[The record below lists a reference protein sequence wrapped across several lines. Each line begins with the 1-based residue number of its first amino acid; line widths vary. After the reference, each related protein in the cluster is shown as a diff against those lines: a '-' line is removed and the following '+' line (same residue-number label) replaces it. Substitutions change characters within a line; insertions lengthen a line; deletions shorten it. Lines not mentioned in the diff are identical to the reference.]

1 MNDHPDDRFDELM
14 RRALAEE
21 ADRIEPADGLHEIQ
35 ARVRDQRKPVNR
47 RPWAFAVGAAVVGTA
62 AAVGAF
68 TLLDNNTR
76 NADQPEVAGSPST
89 TASATIEP
97 STQASASPSA
107 PPTSM
112 PSAKP
117 SQTINSS
124 TEPPKTVGV
133 PEPEVKAR
141 AVPVYWVGKTIGNDT
156 GAGVRLYR
164 TFARISGQPTLEAVR
179 TMTSE
184 KASDPDYYSPWIGSV
199 VSSVTKSDDDLV
211 TVDFKLLP
219 RAKLDPAAANIATQQ
234 LVYTVQAVLGD
245 SSRKILVTEQ
255 GRATRE
261 LFGQTLSG
269 QPLSRAQAM
278 DVQALVW
285 IESPEQKATVR
296 SPVTVRGTAAAYEAT
311 VNWQATNL
319 KTKTVVKNYTNTK
332 EGMKFSPFTFTTKL
346 APGEWQ
352 LEVFMLS
359 GEDGHITDTDSKII
373 FVK

>member
-47 RPWAFAVGAAVVGTA
+47 RPWALAVGAAVVGTA

-68 TLLDNNTR
+68 TLLDGNTR
-76 NADQPEVAGSPST
+76 NADQPEVAGGPST
-89 TASATIEP
+89 TASATIQP
-97 STQASASPSA
+97 STEASAGPSA

-124 TEPPKTVGV
+124 TEPPKTVGL
-133 PEPEVKAR
+133 PEPEVKAM
-141 AVPVYWVGKTIGNDT
+141 AVPVYWVGRTIGNNT

-164 TFARISGQPTLEAVR
+164 TFTRISGRPTLEAVR

-184 KASDPDYYSPWIGSV
+184 KSSDPDYYSPWIGSAV
-199 VSSVTKSDDDLV
+199 NSVTKSGDLV

-219 RAKLDPAAANIATQQ
+219 REKLDPAAANIATQQ

-245 SSRKILVTEQ
+245 SSKKILVTERGQ
-255 GRATRE
+255 ATRE
-261 LFGQTLSG
+261 LFGQALPG

-285 IESPEQKATVR
+285 IESPEQQATVR
-296 SPVTVRGTAAAYEAT
+296 SPVTVHGTAAAYEAT
-311 VNWQATNL
+311 VNWRATNL
-319 KTKTVVKNYTNTK
+319 KTRMVVKNYTNTK
-332 EGMKFSPFTFTTKL
+332 EGMRFSPFTFTTKL

-359 GEDGHITDTDSKII
+359 GEDGHITDTDSKTI

>member
-47 RPWAFAVGAAVVGTA
+47 RPWALAVGAAVVGTA

-68 TLLDNNTR
+68 TLLDDNTR
-76 NADQPEVAGSPST
+76 NADQPEVAGSPSA
-89 TASATIEP
+89 TASATIQP
-97 STQASASPSA
+97 STEASAGPSA
-107 PPTSM
+107 LPTSM

-133 PEPEVKAR
+133 PEAEVKAR
-141 AVPVYWVGKTIGNDT
+141 AVPVYWVGRTIGNDT

-164 TFARISGQPTLEAVR
+164 TFTRISGRPTLEAVR

-184 KASDPDYYSPWIGSV
+184 KSSDPDYYSPWIGSAV
-199 VSSVTKSDDDLV
+199 NSVTKSGDLV

-219 RAKLDPAAANIATQQ
+219 REKLDPAAANIATQQ

-245 SSRKILVTEQ
+245 SSQQILVTEQ
-255 GRATRE
+255 GQATRE
-261 LFGQTLSG
+261 LFGQALSG

-319 KTKTVVKNYTNTK
+319 KTKTVVKNYTNTQ

-359 GEDGHITDTDSKII
+359 GEDGHITDTDSKTI

>member
-47 RPWAFAVGAAVVGTA
+47 RPWALAVGAAVVGTA

-68 TLLDNNTR
+68 TLLDDNTR
-76 NADQPEVAGSPST
+76 NADQPEVAGGPST
-89 TASATIEP
+89 TASATIRP
-97 STQASASPSA
+97 STEASAGPSA
-107 PPTSM
+107 PPTSV
-112 PSAKP
+112 PSVKP

-164 TFARISGQPTLEAVR
+164 TFTRISGRPTLEAVR

-184 KASDPDYYSPWIGSV
+184 KSSDPDYYSPWIGSAV
-199 VSSVTKSDDDLV
+199 NSVTKSGDLV

-219 RAKLDPAAANIATQQ
+219 REKLDPAAANIATQQ

-245 SSRKILVTEQ
+245 SSQKILVTEQ
-255 GRATRE
+255 GQATRE
-261 LFGQTLSG
+261 LFGQALSG

-319 KTKTVVKNYTNTK
+319 KTRTVVKNYTNTE
-332 EGMKFSPFTFTTKL
+332 EGMKFSPFSFTTKL

-359 GEDGHITDTDSKII
+359 GEDGHITDTDSKTI

>member
-47 RPWAFAVGAAVVGTA
+47 RPWALAVGAAMVGTA

-68 TLLDNNTR
+68 TLLDGNTR
-76 NADQPEVAGSPST
+76 NADQPEVAGGPST
-89 TASATIEP
+89 TASATIQP
-97 STQASASPSA
+97 STEASAGPSA

-112 PSAKP
+112 PSVKP
-117 SQTINSS
+117 SQTINLS

-133 PEPEVKAR
+133 PEPVVKATP
-141 AVPVYWVGKTIGNDT
+141 VPVYWVGKTLGNNT

-164 TFARISGQPTLEAVR
+164 TFTRISGQPTLEAVR

-184 KASDPDYYSPWIGSV
+184 RSSDPDYFSPWIGSAV
-199 VSSVTKSDDDLV
+199 NSVTKSGDLV

-245 SSRKILVTEQ
+245 SSKKILVTEQ
-255 GRATRE
+255 GQATRE
-261 LFGQTLSG
+261 LFGQALPE

-296 SPVTVRGTAAAYEAT
+296 SPVTVHGTAAAYEAT
-311 VNWQATNL
+311 VNWRATNL
-319 KTKTVVKNYTNTK
+319 KTRAVVKNYTNTK
-332 EGMKFSPFTFTTKL
+332 EGMRFSPFTFTTKL

-359 GEDGHITDTDSKII
+359 GEDGHITDTDSKTI